1 MTIESRL
8 ENMQNQLTN
17 VIELLQIS
25 ISSLNSKK
33 AVANFLGKS
42 QKTIDNYIKNESFIK
57 GKHYFIN
64 ENNKVEFIPFA
75 IVEFKKNPKHK
86 IKIVEDD
93 KKEVNNHTI
102 ILSETSSNILK
113 GIV

>member
-8 ENMQNQLTN
+8 ETMQNQLSN

-25 ISSLNSKK
+25 ISSLHTKK

-64 ENNKVEFIPFA
+64 SNGKVEFIPIA
-75 IVEFKKNPKHK
+75 IVEFKKNPLHK
-86 IKIVEDD
+86 IKVIEDS
-93 KKEVNNHTI
+93 KEEETNI
-102 ILSETSSNILK
+102 IRVSETTSNILK
-113 GIV
+113 GVIN

>member
-1 MTIESRL
+1 MTIEARL
-8 ENMQNQLTN
+8 ENMQNQLSN

-25 ISSLNSKK
+25 ISSLHTKK

-64 ENNKVEFIPFA
+64 DSGKVEFIPVA
-75 IVEFKKNPKHK
+75 IVEFKKNPTHK
-86 IKIVEDD
+86 IKVIE
-93 KKEVNNHTI
+93 KKEEIEKKTI
-102 ILSETSSNILK
+102 VLSETSSNILK